1 MRTPSQVV
9 SVILHPLA
17 MPTFGLLCYYSVFPM
32 IAHFSDSDLFI
43 QIFVRILLFTLLLPL
58 ISVLFMMRFGKVSTI
73 FIEDKR
79 ERSWPLLMA
88 SAIYLFTY
96 CFILNS
102 PRVPAFIQLFVL
114 GAACAMLLALL
125 INLRWKISLHMI
137 GIGGLCGGLTVIYYY
152 LQEGNPLWLGVWFM
166 LAGILGTARLIVN
179 AHTPLQ
185 VLAGFVLGFAAEFLL
200 AFFVISR

>member
-1 MRTPSQVV
+1 MVTYGTVLYFFVLPSDFGFYEVIPLLKIIALIFIGTALIPATTLFLFSKLGIIK
-9 SVILHPLA
+9 SVRIEEQRERNFPLLLGSLIYFG
-17 MPTFGLLCYYSVFPM
+17 TFYLLRNKDIPVF
-32 IAHFSDSDLFI
+32 
-43 QIFVRILLFTLLLPL
+43 ILLFLLGAILGIL
-58 ISVLFMMRFGKVSTI
+58 ISLVV
-73 FIEDKR
+73 
-79 ERSWPLLMA
+79 
-88 SAIYLFTY
+88 
-96 CFILNS
+96 
-102 PRVPAFIQLFVL
+102 
-114 GAACAMLLALL
+114 
-125 INLRWKISLHMI
+125 NLRWKISLHMI